1 MPGSRK
7 DSSLMLPI
15 VWEITM
21 VLAEIQSHSLVR
33 HIVVGQSKRK
43 QPIALTTCWFL
54 ILLFICMYLF
64 DYIIIMAF
72 VYGTAVIVFLRWTKF
87 QLEGENRNI
96 VSNGCGWGA
105 RSW

>member
-43 QPIALTTCWFL
+43 QPIALTT
-54 ILLFICMYLF
+54 LLVLDSLVHLYVFI
-64 DYIIIMAF
+64 
-72 VYGTAVIVFLRWTKF
+72 
-87 QLEGENRNI
+87 
-96 VSNGCGWGA
+96 
-105 RSW
+105 